1 MAKDKKGKSDSKKQK
16 LAEKKQKQEKKAQ
29 KKEKTK
35 AAKLDG
41 SDAEDVDLDAVL
53 AEYKKQQELFLK
65 VTETVLDAPPKPRSS
80 ATFIASPSNSNQ
92 LLLFG
97 GETWNG
103 AIANFFNDLNIYYTD
118 RDEWHCVTSPNAP
131 LPRSGHAWCRGGN
144 QKDSVFLFGG
154 EFSSPKQGTFYHYND
169 FWRLEPSTREWTRI
183 EVKGKTPPSRSGH
196 RMTYYKNY
204 IILFGGFQDTSNQT
218 KYLNDLWLFD
228 TQNYFWFSPTLPPAQ
243 LKPDARSSFTF
254 LPHEQ
259 GAVLFGGYSR
269 VKATV
274 SANKSAKGASQ
285 GQKNILKPLVHQDC
299 FYLRITQ
306 PPADAPP
313 NTPPAVRWEKR
324 KKPANTPNPP
334 RAGATMAFH
343 KGRGLQF
350 GGVHDVEQSE
360 EGIDSEFFNQLYTW
374 NIERNRFFP
383 MMLRKP
389 RTQKKAVA
397 SEQRVGRRGRAQANE
412 EELLKQLA
420 ALQAGT
426 PLEDADD
433 MDIDLKNEEDEEP
446 VKPVR
451 EMPVFMEYPS
461 PRFNAL
467 LAVQEDILYI
477 YGGTFEAKDREY
489 TFDDLHAIDL
499 GKMDGCKE
507 IFKREDETWVGSDD
521 EDDEDDEEDED
532 EDEDE
537 EDEDEE
543 GDIDMEREKLVSP
556 SKRKKKQ
563 SDEVASM
570 DTASIAESSTTDDDV
585 SEADTTATSVDDGL
599 PHPRPFE
606 SRREFFVRTS
616 AEWQEVLMT
625 SLRWKGIQP
634 ETLTIKEIKSKA
646 FELSEEKWWDCRE
659 EITALEDEQE
669 AAGIGEVV
677 SLTDR
682 GDSGTGAKAPS
693 ALCINMPLGFERL
706 NARKSQPNDHINF
719 IKPLKG
725 KDEAIAQDFLE
736 RIAAQCV
743 PVMRQHHIYVMAL
756 EEYEPNREFVGRNF
770 NAGEVIQLVLK
781 SPSTGRWLPFNY
793 VQMVM
798 MHELA
803 HCKQMNHSKAF
814 WAVRNQYA
822 DQMRGLWSRKYTGEG
837 LWGRGTLL
845 ESGEFEANT
854 ILADDTLPEHLCGGT
869 YRSRGRK
876 RKSRK
881 QLTYQE
887 QKERRILKKF
897 GANGIALG
905 EDEEIKTELEKGKKP
920 KGKPRIAG
928 SKRGRELRAAAALAR
943 FDQQKKTEE
952 VKEEEEEEDGVASE
966 SGSEAASDYDE
977 SGPSIVD
984 KEGRRL
990 IKVCEDEDPADG
1002 DAQNEMRELASASH
1016 IKREKLP
1023 SLMAVKSEIEDIPLH
1038 RIKSNP
1044 VASRRK
1050 TPAAA
1055 ETSTSST
1062 IAVKSEEETK
1072 PVTGDCPICSFRNAP
1087 SSTICEACSHVLAPG
1102 KVSFWRCRS
1111 SACQGSKYLN
1121 PGDSGICGVCS
1132 ERKRP
1137 TK

>member
-29 KKEKTK
+29 KKEKSK
-35 AAKLDG
+35 SAKLDG

-80 ATFIASPSNSNQ
+80 ATFLASPSNSNQ

-204 IILFGGFQDTSNQT
+204 IILYGGFQDTSNQT

-228 TQNYFWFSPTLPPAQ
+228 TQNYFWFSPTLPSTQ

-269 VKATV
+269 VKTTV

-285 GQKNILKPLVHQDC
+285 GQRNILKPLVHQDC
-299 FYLRITQ
+299 FFLRVTQ
-306 PPADAPP
+306 PPPDSPP
-313 NTPPAVRWEKR
+313 NTPPTVRWEKR

-334 RAGATMAFH
+334 RAGTTMSHH
-343 KGRGLQF
+343 KGRGLLF

-360 EGIDSEFFNQLYTW
+360 EGIDSEFFNQLFTW

-389 RTQKKAVA
+389 RTQKKAAA
-397 SEQRVGRRGRAQANE
+397 SDQRVGRRGRAQANE

-426 PLEDADD
+426 SLEDADD
-433 MDIDLKNEEDEEP
+433 MDIDIKNEEDDEP
-446 VKPVR
+446 AKPVR
-451 EMPVFMEYPS
+451 EMPISMEYPS
-461 PRFNAL
+461 PRFNAQ
-467 LAVQEDILYI
+467 LAVQEDVLYI

-521 EDDEDDEEDED
+521 EDDEDEDEDDEDDDEEDED
-532 EDEDE
+532 EDVEFDGE
-537 EDEDEE
+537 S
-543 GDIDMEREKLVSP
+543 ERLVSP
-556 SKRKKKQ
+556 SKRKNKQ
-563 SDEVASM
+563 AEEIASI
-570 DTASIAESSTTDDDV
+570 DTASVADSTSTGDDV
-585 SEADTTATSVDDGL
+585 SEADTAATSVDDGL

-616 AEWQEVLMT
+616 AEWQEILMT

-677 SLTDR
+677 SLNDR
-682 GDSGTGAKAPS
+682 GDTGAGGAGRRHW
-693 ALCINMPLGFERL
+693 MPLGFERL

-725 KDEAIAQDFLE
+725 RDEKIAQDFLE

-743 PVMRQHHIYVMAL
+743 PVMRENHIYVMAL

-770 NAGEVIQLVLK
+770 NAGEVVQLVLK
-781 SPSTGRWLPFNY
+781 SPSTGRWLPFEY

-814 WAVRNQYA
+814 WAVRNRYA
-822 DQMRGLWSRKYTGEG
+822 DQMRGLWSRRYTGEG

-854 ILADDTLPEHLCGGT
+854 ILADDALPEHLCGGT

-876 RKSRK
+876 RRPKK
-881 QLTYQE
+881 QLSYQE

-897 GANGIALG
+897 GANGVALG

-920 KGKPRIAG
+920 KGKPRVAG

-943 FDQQKKTEE
+943 FDQQSKVDK
-952 VKEEEEEEDGVASE
+952 VKEETEIDEDDMVSD
-966 SGSEAASDYDE
+966 SGSEPASDYDDN
-977 SGPSIVD
+977 SPSIVD

-990 IKVCEDEDPADG
+990 IKVCEDENPADG
-1002 DAQNEMRELASASH
+1002 DAQNEMAELASASR
-1016 IKREKLP
+1016 IKRERSRSP
-1023 SLMAVKSEIEDIPLH
+1023 TVVKSEIDESPFR
-1038 RIKSNP
+1038 RIEPRPATSRHEPSAATVGSTRNDTIAPKP
-1044 VASRRK
+1044 VAG
-1050 TPAAA
+1050 
-1055 ETSTSST
+1055 E
-1062 IAVKSEEETK
+1062 
-1072 PVTGDCPICSFRNAP
+1072 CPICSFRNVP
-1087 SSTICEACSHVLAPG
+1087 ESTICDACSHVLAPG
-1102 KVSFWRCRS
+1102 KVPFWRCKS
-1111 SACQGSKYLN
+1111 KACQGSVYLN
-1121 PGDSGICGVCS
+1121 PQDSGICGVCG
-1132 ERKRP
+1132 ERKGSAE
-1137 TK
+1137 